1 MKGILFNIQKFSLHD
16 GAGIRTTLFF
26 KGCNL
31 RCRWCANPESQ
42 KMEPEQLGAE
52 TTGRAYTLEEVL
64 AEAMRDKPFY
74 DRSGGGVTLS
84 GGEPLLQAD
93 FAAALCRQL
102 RVGG

>member
-42 KMEPEQLGAE
+42 KMEPEQLGPIPWRKCWPRPCGISPF
-52 TTGRAYTLEEVL
+52 TTE
-64 AEAMRDKPFY
+64 
-74 DRSGGGVTLS
+74 
-84 GGEPLLQAD
+84 
-93 FAAALCRQL
+93 AAAA
-102 RVGG
+102 

>member
-74 DRSGGGVTLS
+74 DRSGGGPSPAGSRCCRRTLPPPYAGSYGS
-84 GGEPLLQAD
+84 GG
-93 FAAALCRQL
+93 
-102 RVGG
+102 

>member
-42 KMEPEQLGAE
+42 KMEPEQLGAAHRLVVARSR
-52 TTGRAYTLEEVL
+52 RAARFLRLT
-64 AEAMRDKPFY
+64 ATDFY
-74 DRSGGGVTLS
+74 DRLN
-84 GGEPLLQAD
+84 QKIN
-93 FAAALCRQL
+93 
-102 RVGG
+102 

>member
-52 TTGRAYTLEEVL
+52 TTGRPFTL
-64 AEAMRDKPFY
+64 RKCWPRPCGISPF
-74 DRSGGGVTLS
+74 TT
-84 GGEPLLQAD
+84 E
-93 FAAALCRQL
+93 AAAA
-102 RVGG
+102 